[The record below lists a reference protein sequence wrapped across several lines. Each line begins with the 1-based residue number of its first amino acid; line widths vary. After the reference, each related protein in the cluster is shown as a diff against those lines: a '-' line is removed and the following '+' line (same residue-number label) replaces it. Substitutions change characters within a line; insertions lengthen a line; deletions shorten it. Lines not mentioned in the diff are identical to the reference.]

1 MELQQKFQ
9 QHQQFT
15 LEVVEAEVLVQL
27 KVQVEQV
34 AVELEQETVVQLL
47 QQPEQLV

>member
-9 QHQQFT
+9 HHQQLT
-15 LEVVEAEVLVQL
+15 LEVEEAEVLVHN

-34 AVELEQETVVQLL
+34 VVELEQETVVQLL